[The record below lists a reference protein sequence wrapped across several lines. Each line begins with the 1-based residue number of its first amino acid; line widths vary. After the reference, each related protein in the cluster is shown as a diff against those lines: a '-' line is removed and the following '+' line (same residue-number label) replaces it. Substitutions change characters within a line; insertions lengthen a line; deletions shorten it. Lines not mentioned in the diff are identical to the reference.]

1 MLSET
6 NDSVRQQTRT
16 RDDNALVLRSIAGDN
31 DAFETLV
38 HRYRR
43 MVIGLIRRVTVGTE
57 DVEDLAQQAF
67 MKAFINISKFQFRCS
82 FSSWLVTIAI
92 NEARMWGRKHR
103 RLREI
108 PMTATDPDG
117 NPTVPFDFADHR
129 QNPEDDYAEQERRR
143 LLRKELNAMASVTRA
158 AIQICDLEQLS
169 TVETAVCLGISV
181 SALKSRRS
189 RGRAELRRR
198 LQVRLA
204 GCRS

>member
-1 MLSET
+1 MLCET
-6 NDSVRQQTRT
+6 NNSVQKDALA

-31 DAFETLV
+31 AAFETLV

-43 MVIGLIRRVTVGTE
+43 MVIGLIRRVTVATD

-103 RLREI
+103 RLREV
-108 PMTATDPDG
+108 PMTATDSDG
-117 NPTVPFDFADHR
+117 NPTTTFDPADYR
-129 QNPEDDYAEQERRR
+129 QNPENDYAGQERRC
-143 LLRKELNAMASVTRA
+143 LLRKELNGLASVTRA

-169 TVETAVCLGISV
+169 TLETAVCLGISV

-198 LQVRLA
+198 LKVRLA
-204 GCRS
+204 GSRG